1 MFLSYYQTLIIP
13 HSEIYKLSKFKGIR
27 DLCNL
32 LIKKI
37 TLHKRNVLLKLQY
50 KI

>member
-32 LIKKI
+32 LIKKNNA
-37 TLHKRNVLLKLQY
+37 TQKECAS
-50 KI
+50 